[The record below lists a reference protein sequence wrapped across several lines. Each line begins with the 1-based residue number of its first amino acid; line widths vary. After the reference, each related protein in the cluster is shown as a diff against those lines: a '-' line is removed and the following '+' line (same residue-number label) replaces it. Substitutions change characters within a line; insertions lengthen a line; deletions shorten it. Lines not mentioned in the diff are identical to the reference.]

1 MLSGPEKVIVF
12 LALAGEENASALVE
26 KLEEKELVQLR
37 RGTQSIKTIEQEQI
51 DEVFVDVTKMLGRS
65 NILPHGMAEYLQ
77 RILTKALGPEKAAP
91 ILQRISDE
99 DAGSMGI
106 EGLHEMDAKILATFL
121 HEEHPQTIAF
131 ILAHLYPGH
140 AGEVLSLLAEEKQAE
155 VAHRITRLGRTPP
168 GIIEEVSD
176 VLHKE
181 IRQVRGKEM
190 GGVRPLAEILN
201 CVDKAT
207 EERVLTKLGEMD
219 GEIVE
224 NVRKLMFIFEDLSKI
239 ADKSM
244 QVLVREVPKEKW
256 VLAVRTASSALK
268 EKIYKN
274 MSERAAALMK
284 EEMETSGPVRL
295 RDVEGAQR
303 EIVDQ
308 ARRLEAEGQIVLSQ
322 GRGKEDV
329 LV

>member
-1 MLSGPEKVIVF
+1 

-26 KLEEKELVQLR
+26 KLEEKELIQLR
-37 RGTQSIKTIEQEQI
+37 RGTQNIRTIEQEQI
-51 DEVFVDVTKMLGRS
+51 DEVFVDVTKLLGRS
-65 NILPHGMAEYLQ
+65 NILPHGMSEYLQ
-77 RILTKALGPEKAAP
+77 RVLTKALGPDKAAP
-91 ILQRISDE
+91 ILQRIADE

-201 CVDKAT
+201 CVNKAT
-207 EERVLTKLGEMD
+207 EERVLLKLGEMD

-224 NVRKLMFIFEDLSKI
+224 DVRKLMFIFEDLSKI
-239 ADKSM
+239 DDKSM

-256 VLAVRTASSALK
+256 VLGVRTASSGLK
-268 EKIYKN
+268 DKIYKN

-284 EEMETSGPVRL
+284 EEIETSGPVRL
-295 RDVEGAQR
+295 RDVEAAQR
-303 EIVDQ
+303 EIVDI
-308 ARRLEAEGQIVLSQ
+308 ARRLEAEGQVVLSQ
-322 GRGKEDV
+322 GRSKEDV

>member
-26 KLEEKELVQLR
+26 KLEEKELIQLR
-37 RGTQSIKTIEQEQI
+37 RGTQNIRTIEQEQI
-51 DEVFVDVTKMLGRS
+51 DEVFVDVTKLLGRS
-65 NILPHGMAEYLQ
+65 NILPHGMSEYLQ
-77 RILTKALGPEKAAP
+77 RVLTKALGPDKAAP
-91 ILQRISDE
+91 ILQRIADE

-106 EGLHEMDAKILATFL
+106 EGLHEMDAKVLATFL
-121 HEEHPQTIAF
+121 HDEHPQTIAF

-201 CVDKAT
+201 CVNKAT
-207 EERVLTKLGEMD
+207 EERVLLKLGEMD

-224 NVRKLMFIFEDLSKI
+224 DVRKLMFIFEDLSKI
-239 ADKSM
+239 DDKSM

-256 VLAVRTASSALK
+256 VLGVRTASSGLK
-268 EKIYKN
+268 DKIYKN

-284 EEMETSGPVRL
+284 EEIETSGPVRL
-295 RDVEGAQR
+295 RDVEAAQR
-303 EIVDQ
+303 EIVDI
-308 ARRLEAEGQIVLSQ
+308 ARRLEAEGQVVLSQ
-322 GRGKEDV
+322 GRSKEDV